1 MESQPQTLFMNNHE
15 NSSTCIR
22 FTLENGRWQFQRV
35 YKIDIFL
42 RVVIK
47 QGDLTA
53 LINPFSFKFS

>member
-1 MESQPQTLFMNNHE
+1 MESQPQNSEFMNNHE

-42 RVVIK
+42 TRVVNLGTTTK
-47 QGDLTA
+47 LC
-53 LINPFSFKFS
+53 